1 MSNLNWPEGATHY
14 LQAGEESTRFRD
26 LSGENWKYFNTNT
39 GEWSRHY
46 FSSRHL
52 LTRTDLIE
60 RPKQSKAWSGPED
73 GLPPVGETC
82 ERRFDD
88 LEDSSWQQI
97 TVIAY
102 GKRKVFYSDKNGD
115 EWAHHTSELEFRAI
129 KTQEQIARDQRESAI
144 RELMDIAQVDCR
156 VTAARLVDAG
166 FKREGV

>member
-39 GEWSRHY
+39 GKWSRHY

-60 RPKQSKAWSGPED
+60 RPKQPKEWSGPED
-73 GLPPVGETC
+73 GLPPVGTEC
-82 ERRFDD
+82 EIITDD
-88 LEDSSWQQI
+88 DVWEHA
-97 TVIAY
+97 VILCHGYDDFRPHAVAQCAS
-102 GKRKVFYSDKNGD
+102 GLWMEEVDG
-115 EWAHHTSELEFRAI
+115 FRAI
-129 KTQEQIARDQRESAI
+129 RTPEQNVSETRESAI

-166 FKREGV
+166 FRREGVWV